1 MTPQEATGHA
11 LKVTSRR
18 SGFKSKEKEKR
29 TARYPRRSR
38 YEIGLRTAPTIE
50 TTTMGLEIPSV
61 AELKDAAE
69 SGERITPQDVSAI
82 SQMESELTGRG
93 PLSRR
98 TCCKFDEVL
107 RKPEHHI
114 TRHDAR
120 KMHATEGRAFNRRPG
135 QESVSAHLHHIAD
148 RNERLRPPLDSAN
161 VPTQVDYVDLAN
173 EVQEGERTPSQE
185 GPLPRRSMAAEM
197 QSLADQLETIRCDS
211 KGGFDV
217 YSNYVEVEGWPE
229 VLSLDPQSAGFD
241 RHQQCSSSLGAFCP
255 LETTQHRPSP
265 SSPPSLGYPETDLSS
280 AFWSNLSKK
289 KKRKMQRWTKFTNR
303 TPLPPSV
310 SEAAVVRSLHDHEA
324 MITQNPLVIHYERCP
339 VPEDALPDES
349 DASWY
354 ELTDRV
360 DYLPGGLLQGRVR
373 YRGCFHDTPQGI
385 RTHIYAPL
393 GVRIRNHWTVRRSQ
407 AGLEL
412 EEKIEL
418 RCPWGSTQFIRRTL
432 EQAHGQL
439 VARLATSAEEPIR

>member
-93 PLSRR
+93 PLRGG
-98 TCCKFDEVL
+98 
-107 RKPEHHI
+107 P
-114 TRHDAR
+114 A
-120 KMHATEGRAFNRRPG
+120 AFNRRPG

-148 RNERLRPPLDSAN
+148 RNERLRPPPDSAN

-197 QSLADQLETIRCDS
+197 
-211 KGGFDV
+211 
-217 YSNYVEVEGWPE
+217 
-229 VLSLDPQSAGFD
+229 QSAGFD

-412 EEKIEL
+412 EERNRAAVSLGIH
-418 RCPWGSTQFIRRTL
+418 PIHPAHFGTSTWAAGGSI
-432 EQAHGQL
+432 GD
-439 VARLATSAEEPIR
+439 